1 MEVQLPVVS
10 QSKCARAY
18 RSHSQLRIDGTVLCA
33 GLDSGG
39 KDACR
44 VCLILP
50 WNSFNLLDSNANFY
64 IFQGDSGG
72 PLMFQVG
79 EKFVV
84 VGLVSFG
91 VRCATPG
98 YPGVYSRVSVFT
110 DWILQNISR

>member
-44 VCLILP
+44 VMPNCASMEFIQSTTPMLFHI
-50 WNSFNLLDSNANFY
+50 
-64 IFQGDSGG
+64 IQGDSGA